1 MATDNPAPPAFARE
15 GKLAAEVVP
24 DQVLPKVLTTFGLVA
39 IYVFII
45 YFITGSSIISTAG
58 WGSMP
63 MWVLGFVVFLVP
75 AGLAVMELGNLWPA
89 QGGVYIWSYR
99 TMNEPLAYAGG
110 FLSWIPV
117 ILNGAT
123 TPAAIVAFLALA
135 FGVEVGLTTSILLQL
150 TILWLAVGL
159 ALRRLTLTQR
169 MLYVASGVYAVVCV
183 AVLVVGVLHAAR
195 NGSANPV
202 DAGELLT
209 VDFAGYGW
217 VFGLVLLYLLGVE
230 TPFNMGAEFLSVR
243 RSAVKMVAIGSL
255 VLAVGYV
262 ITTTGILLSTPLAEI
277 DPVTGVIAA
286 LGVAGIPGLVPV
298 AAIGLSLVMLFALMT
313 YQSAY
318 ARLIFVSGIERH
330 LPRLFTHLNPRTRNP
345 VTAVLV
351 QGVISSTMIVV
362 LYSQASLAEVFL
374 YLQGA
379 LTIIWLAS
387 GYFFFLPLAIARWK
401 YAERYATEDFWRV
414 PGGKPAAVAV
424 AAVGSAATTAG
435 IWYAYTLPFSADI
448 PQRDWMTWVGV
459 TILVFVVA
467 AAVVYHLG
475 RRSAAKLSEGDALA
489 HLAVLDLTDR
499 PSTTT
504 TPSTSGATS

>member
-1 MATDNPAPPAFARE
+1 MTAPAEVAFTRD

-24 DQVLPKVLTTFGLVA
+24 DQVLPKVLTTFGLIA

-45 YFITGSSIISTAG
+45 YFITGSSIISSAG
-58 WGSMP
+58 WTSMP

-75 AGLAVMELGNLWPA
+75 AGMAVMELGNLWPA
-89 QGGVYIWSYR
+89 QGGVYVWAYR
-99 TMNEPLAYAGG
+99 TMNEPLAFFGG

-135 FGVEVGLTTSILLQL
+135 FGAEIGLTTSILLQL
-150 TILWLAVGL
+150 LILWLAVGL
-159 ALRRLTLTQR
+159 ALRKLTVTQKV
-169 MLYVASGVYAVVCV
+169 MYTVFGVYAAICL
-183 AVLVVGVLHAAR
+183 AVFFVGIANAATD
-195 NGSANPV
+195 GSAVPLV
-202 DAGELLT
+202 AKDLYT
-209 VDFAGYGW
+209 VDFANYGW

-243 RSAVKMVAIGSL
+243 RSAVKMVALGSI

-262 ITTTGILLSTPLAEI
+262 ITTAGILMSTPLEKI
-277 DPVTGVIAA
+277 DPVTGVIGS
-286 LGVAGIPGLVPV
+286 LDTAGIPGLMPLAAV
-298 AAIGLSLVMLFALMT
+298 ALAVVMVIALTT

-362 LYSQASLAEVFL
+362 LYSQSSLATTFL

-379 LTIIWLAS
+379 LTIVWLAS
-387 GYFFFLPLAIARWK
+387 GYFFFVPLAIARWK
-401 YAERYATEDFWRV
+401 YADRYASEDFWRI
-414 PGGKPAAVAV
+414 PGGKPAAVLTSV
-424 AAVGSAATTAG
+424 VGSLATTAG
-435 IWYAYTLPFSADI
+435 IYYTYTLPFSADI
-448 PQRDWMTWVGV
+448 PQSDWMTWVGA
-459 TILVFVVA
+459 TIAITVA
-467 AAVVYHLG
+467 AAGLVYVFG
-475 RRSAAKLSEGDALA
+475 RRSAGKLTQEDSLA
-489 HLAVLDLTDR
+489 HLAVLEI
-499 PSTTT
+499 PEQKPAPTT
-504 TPSTSGATS
+504 TPSA

>member
-1 MATDNPAPPAFARE
+1 MATDSQVAFSRE

-63 MWVLGFVVFLVP
+63 MWVLGFLVFLVP

-89 QGGVYIWSYR
+89 QGGVYIWAYR
-99 TMNEPLAYAGG
+99 TMNEPLAYFGG

-135 FGVEVGLTTSILLQL
+135 FGVEIGLTTSILLQL
-150 TILWLAVGL
+150 MILWLAVGL
-159 ALRRLTLTQR
+159 ALRRLTVTQKL
-169 MLYVASGVYAVVCV
+169 MYGVFAVYAVVCL
-183 AVLVVGVLHAAR
+183 AVLLVGIVHAATS
-195 NGSANPV
+195 GAAVPV
-202 DAGELLT
+202 EAKTLFS
-209 VDFAGYGW
+209 VDFTNYGW

-243 RSAVKMVAIGSL
+243 RSAVKMVAIGSV
-255 VLAVGYV
+255 VLAIGYV
-262 ITTTGILLSTPLAEI
+262 ITTTGILLSTPLEEI
-277 DPVTGVIAA
+277 DPVTGVIGS
-286 LGVAGIPGLVPV
+286 LEVAGIPGLMPV
-298 AAIGLSLVMLFALMT
+298 AAVALAVVMVIALTT

-351 QGVISSTMIVV
+351 QGIIASTMIVV

-379 LTIIWLAS
+379 LTVIWLAS
-387 GYFFFLPLAIARWK
+387 GYFFFIPLAIARWK
-401 YAERYATEDFWRV
+401 YADRYAAEDFWRI
-414 PGGKPAAVAV
+414 PGGRPAAVAV
-424 AAVGSAATTAG
+424 SVVGSVATTVG
-435 IWYAYTLPFSADI
+435 IYYTYTLPFSADI
-448 PQRDWMTWVGV
+448 AKSDWMTWVGV
-459 TILVFVVA
+459 TVAVFVVA
-467 AAVVYHLG
+467 AALVYVFG
-475 RRSAAKLSEGDALA
+475 RRSAAKLSEADALA
-489 HLAVLDLTDR
+489 HLAVLDA
-499 PSTTT
+499 PG
-504 TPSTSGATS
+504 TPSPTPSA